1 MFLSFSL
8 ETPGITVW
16 KYQKGESEDVSKKDR
31 MATRKRTIGQAMI
44 YNTLHIELNIEQ
56 DQPHNNREWSQV
68 LRKGE
73 EFMLN

>member
-1 MFLSFSL
+1 MFLSLSL
-8 ETPGITVW
+8 ETPCITVW
-16 KYQKGESEDVSKKDR
+16 RYQKEESEDVSKKDR

-56 DQPHNNREWSQV
+56 DQPHSNREWSQV
-68 LRKGE
+68 FRKGE